1 MENNKKVIPFIIIVF
16 LIILIIVF
24 TLLQYKKNKDES
36 NIIETNIFEEVNKN
50 QISYQENV
58 TVDELKNEIGATG
71 NTDIYEIQQEYDGR
85 NIITVKANVKYKVAF
100 AGMIKSSTPKMEELD
115 EILNEN
121 HPKENGI
128 WVEKQSRD
136 KILDIFNNDK
146 VNSKYII
153 DDEGYLKIQDK
164 NNQNETDKKLERI
177 INGNKQY
184 IIDISSVCYIVDDVT
199 GEILDYNFENMDKYQ
214 IYEYFEDNDKMII
227 FVTQNKTNILTDEN
241 IFNSVI
247 ELL

>member
-1 MENNKKVIPFIIIVF
+1 MKNNKKLITFIIIF
-16 LIILIIVF
+16 LIILIILF
-24 TLLQYKKNKDES
+24 TFLQHKKEKNENNQIEA
-36 NIIETNIFEEVNKN
+36 NILEEVDKN
-50 QISYQENV
+50 QISYQENA
-58 TVDELKNEIGATG
+58 TIDELKNEVGAIG

-85 NIITVKANVKYKVAF
+85 NIITVKANIKYKVAF
-100 AGMIKSSTPKMEELD
+100 AGMIKSSTPKMDELD

-128 WVEKQSRD
+128 WVEKQSRE
-136 KILDIFNNDK
+136 KILEIFNNDK
-146 VNSKYII
+146 VYSKYII
-153 DDEGYLKIQDK
+153 DDEGYLKIQEK
-164 NNQNETDKKLERI
+164 NNQNENDKKLERI

-214 IYEYFEDNDKMII
+214 TYEYFEDNDKMII
-227 FVTQNKTNILTDEN
+227 FVTQNKTNILTKEN

-247 ELL
+247 ELI